1 MNVHGNRTARMNG
14 HGNRTTHSNGHV
26 DGSSHIRNKTK
37 LLFAYTPS
45 NMELQYYRA
54 YTTSL
59 QAPFELIR
67 QPQCSVSDLSKAI
80 VRYKLTSED
89 AVLFNQMCINH
100 YYLDKSHAGAV
111 HGLSG
116 VNCRIAFLNKEY
128 SDLDKK
134 LIYIKTH
141 INATLVLTHH
151 HTTVELQKELGVTVV
166 RIPFATS
173 QEFSFY
179 AKKTAEKMPYLR
191 DIGHSGNPLYYN
203 NGTLSNTTKGNSWR
217 MMFDNMARNPIVR
230 RADGVM
236 VSLKVAMVP
245 ISKSIAG
252 YVRNIAE
259 SKMWFST
266 TSQGSLLPQRTFEV
280 LASGRALL
288 IMNRP
293 DDPRI
298 TDGIIVEGEH
308 CAMFNTT
315 EEFIEKV
322 IYYSTHEEERM
333 RIVSNAH
340 RLALAEHQ
348 WSNRG
353 NAIRQLIENGTC
365 FSGEVI

>member
-1 MNVHGNRTARMNG
+1 
-14 HGNRTTHSNGHV
+14 
-26 DGSSHIRNKTK
+26 
-37 LLFAYTPS
+37 
-45 NMELQYYRA
+45 
-54 YTTSL
+54 
-59 QAPFELIR
+59 
-67 QPQCSVSDLSKAI
+67 
-80 VRYKLTSED
+80 
-89 AVLFNQMCINH
+89 
-100 YYLDKSHAGAV
+100 
-111 HGLSG
+111 
-116 VNCRIAFLNKEY
+116 
-128 SDLDKK
+128 
-134 LIYIKTH
+134 
-141 INATLVLTHH
+141 
-151 HTTVELQKELGVTVV
+151 
-166 RIPFATS
+166 
-173 QEFSFY
+173 
-179 AKKTAEKMPYLR
+179 
-191 DIGHSGNPLYYN
+191 
-203 NGTLSNTTKGNSWR
+203 
-217 MMFDNMARNPIVR
+217 
-230 RADGVM
+230 
-236 VSLKVAMVP
+236 MVP